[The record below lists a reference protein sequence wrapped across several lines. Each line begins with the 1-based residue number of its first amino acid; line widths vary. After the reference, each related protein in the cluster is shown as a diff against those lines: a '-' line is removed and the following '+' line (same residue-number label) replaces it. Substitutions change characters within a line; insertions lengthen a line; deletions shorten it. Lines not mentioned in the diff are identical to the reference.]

1 MATNLL
7 EMLTETLGSQFAKQA
22 SEFLGESESTT
33 KSALGLALPAL
44 LGGLA
49 KQGSTLDGA
58 ASLLKTLGGSN
69 VDTGLLGNIAGL
81 FSEKGKTDS
90 LVTLGTSLLGNVFG
104 DKVGSIASTIASLT
118 GLKSSS
124 SSNLLGLAAPFL
136 MSFLKKFVTEKNL
149 DAAGLVRLLGEQ
161 TGFLKGKVNPQLAG
175 AMGLGSLFDSLGGTS
190 AASGSSPSRPT
201 YAPPVVE
208 ERSWFSKLLPWLIGL
223 GALAAGFSMFRGCDK
238 LDLGQA
244 TEPAATAV
252 APAAP
257 KVAAPAV
264 VAPAPTAPAPVAV
277 PPAAAPAP
285 VADVLPAKVYFEVG
299 SPNIEG
305 PSAATLA
312 QAVIA
317 VKNQGLAVD
326 ITGYTDKTGDAAANE
341 VLAKQRAEA
350 VRDRLIAA
358 GVPEGKINMKPP
370 FSITTT
376 GTGSDAEARRV
387 EITVAQ

>member
-58 ASLLKTLGGSN
+58 AGLLKTLGGSN

-104 DKVGSIASTIASLT
+104 DKVGSIASSIGSLT

-124 SSNLLGLAAPFL
+124 SSSLLGLAAPFL

-175 AMGLGSLFDSLGGTS
+175 AMGLGSLLDSLGGTS
-190 AASGSSPSRPT
+190 ATSGSSPSRPT

-208 ERSWFSKLLPWLIGL
+208 ERSWFSKLLPWLVGL
-223 GALAAGFSMFRGCDK
+223 GALAAGLSMFRGCDK

-244 TEPAATAV
+244 TEPAAKAV
-252 APAAP
+252 
-257 KVAAPAV
+257 APAV
-264 VAPAPTAPAPVAV
+264 VAPAPAPTAATA
-277 PPAAAPAP
+277 
-285 VADVLPAKVYFEVG
+285 VLPAKVYFDVG

-317 VKNQGLAVD
+317 VKNQGIAVD

-341 VLAKQRAEA
+341 LLAKQRAEA

-387 EITVAQ
+387 EITLAQ

>member
-1 MATNLL
+1 MATNIL

-22 SEFLGESESTT
+22 SEFLGESETAT
-33 KSALGLALPAL
+33 QSALGLALPAL

-69 VDTGLLGNIAGL
+69 VDTSLLSNIAGL

-90 LVTLGTSLLGNVFG
+90 LVNLGTSLLGNVFG

-124 SSNLLGLAAPFL
+124 SSSLLGLAAPFL
-136 MSFLKKFVTEKNL
+136 MSLLKKFVTEKNI
-149 DAAGLVRLLGEQ
+149 DAAGLVSLLGEQ
-161 TGFLKGKVNPQLAG
+161 MGFLKGKLNPQLAG
-175 AMGLGSLFDSLGGTS
+175 AMGLGSLFDSLGAPS
-190 AASGSSPSRPT
+190 AASGNSPSRPS
-201 YAPPVVE
+201 YVPPVVE
-208 ERSWFSKLLPWLIGL
+208 ERSLVSKLLPWLVGL
-223 GALAAGFSMFRGCDK
+223 SALAAGFAMFRGCDK
-238 LDLGQA
+238 LDFGKA
-244 TEPAATAV
+244 PEPAATAA

-264 VAPAPTAPAPVAV
+264 VAPAPAPTASTA
-277 PPAAAPAP
+277 
-285 VADVLPAKVYFEVG
+285 VLPAKVYFDVG

-326 ITGYTDKTGDAAANE
+326 ITGYTDKTGDPAANE
-341 VLAKQRAEA
+341 ALAKQRALA

-387 EITVAQ
+387 EITIAQ

>member
-264 VAPAPTAPAPVAV
+264 VAPAPAPTAATA
-277 PPAAAPAP
+277 
-285 VADVLPAKVYFEVG
+285 VLPAKVYFDVG

-326 ITGYTDKTGDAAANE
+326 ITGYTDKTGDVAANE

-387 EITVAQ
+387 EITLAQ

>member
-1 MATNLL
+1 
-7 EMLTETLGSQFAKQA
+7 
-22 SEFLGESESTT
+22 
-33 KSALGLALPAL
+33 L

-81 FSEKGKTDS
+81 FSDKGKTDS
-90 LVTLGTSLLGNVFG
+90 LVTLGTSLLSNVFG

-124 SSNLLGLAAPFL
+124 SSSLLGLAAPFL
-136 MSFLKKFVTEKNL
+136 MSLLKKFVTEKNI
-149 DAAGLVRLLGEQ
+149 DAAGLVSLLAEQ

-175 AMGLGSLFDSLGGTS
+175 AMGLGSLFDSLGGNR
-190 AASGSSPSRPT
+190 AASGSSPSRPS

-208 ERSWFSKLLPWLIGL
+208 ERSLVSKLMPWLVGL
-223 GALAAGFSMFRGCDK
+223 GALAAGFAMFRGCDK
-238 LDLGQA
+238 VDLGKA

-264 VAPAPTAPAPVAV
+264 VVPAPAPTAVTA
-277 PPAAAPAP
+277 
-285 VADVLPAKVYFEVG
+285 VLPAKVYFDVG

-317 VKNQGLAVD
+317 VKNQGIAVD

-341 VLAKQRAEA
+341 LLAKQRAEA